1 MTASSSSTPRPPDLF
16 VKDTTTTTATYE
28 PPVRDP
34 SGFSMVSADDALV
47 IDNGESFPESSV
59 LIVFDCPDPLHSNP
73 NIMSLD
79 MLPHLSHRQAPA
91 PSAQVSPPTP
101 NRTSSNPTRHPNTA
115 IPRPPPTRHPT
126 SSCTLGRRAITR
138 LPPELPRKGYGTA
151 TCSSA

>member
-1 MTASSSSTPRPPDLF
+1 MMASSSSTPRPPDLF

-47 IDNGESFPESSV
+47 IDNGKSSLEFSV
-59 LIVFDCPDPLHSNP
+59 LIVFDCTDSLYSDQ
-73 NIMSLD
+73 NITSID
-79 MLPHLSHRQAPA
+79 MLPQPSHRQAPA

-101 NRTSSNPTRHPNTA
+101 NRTSSNPTRHPNTV
-115 IPRPPPTRHPT
+115 IPRPPPTQHPT

-138 LPPELPRKGYGTA
+138 LLPELPRKGYGTA